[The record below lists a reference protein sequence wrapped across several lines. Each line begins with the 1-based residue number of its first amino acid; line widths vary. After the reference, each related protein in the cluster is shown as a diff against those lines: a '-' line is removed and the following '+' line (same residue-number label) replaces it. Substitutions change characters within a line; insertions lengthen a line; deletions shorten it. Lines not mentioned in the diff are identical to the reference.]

1 MPSLF
6 ATNFCL
12 LHSTI
17 ISPFLD
23 FLNFPIGKS
32 RTSQDENKV
41 SFSLPTTCALNN
53 SVYNETVRT
62 CRTEVD
68 NNFLRQELKA
78 KYVLELYLLKQKN
91 L

>member
-6 ATNFCL
+6 ATFVCYIL
-12 LHSTI
+12 QS
-17 ISPFLD
+17 SPPFLD

-32 RTSQDENKV
+32 RTSQDENKL
-41 SFSLPTTCALNN
+41 SFSLPTTCALNS

-62 CRTEVD
+62 RRTEVH

-78 KYVLELYLLKQKN
+78 KYVLELYLLKQKR